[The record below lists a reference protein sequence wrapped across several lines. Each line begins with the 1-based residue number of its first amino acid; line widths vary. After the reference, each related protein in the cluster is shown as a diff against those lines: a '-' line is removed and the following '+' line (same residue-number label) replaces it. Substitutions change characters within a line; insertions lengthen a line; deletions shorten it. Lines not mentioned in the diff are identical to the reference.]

1 MRSIEIKF
9 LFEGIIFTT
18 PVHVIK
24 SEGNNRVE
32 LLIMFSTKYLINQFG
47 RCYKFILENNRFI
60 TTFTTK
66 QKEAELIKSIQ
77 DAILEQADELT

>member
-18 PVHVIK
+18 PVHIIK
-24 SEGNNRVE
+24 LDGNNRIE

-60 TTFTTK
+60 ATFTTR

-77 DAILEQADELT
+77 EAILEQADALT

>member
-1 MRSIEIKF
+1 
-9 LFEGIIFTT
+9 
-18 PVHVIK
+18 
-24 SEGNNRVE
+24 
-32 LLIMFSTKYLINQFG
+32 MFSTKYLINQFG

-60 TTFTTK
+60 VTFTTK

>member
-1 MRSIEIKF
+1 MQSIEVKF

-60 TTFTTK
+60 VTFTTK